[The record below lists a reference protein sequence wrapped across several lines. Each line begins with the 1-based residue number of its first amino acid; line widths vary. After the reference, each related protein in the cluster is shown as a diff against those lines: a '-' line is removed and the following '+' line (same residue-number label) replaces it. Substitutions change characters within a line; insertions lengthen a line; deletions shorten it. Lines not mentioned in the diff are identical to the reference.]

1 MFQVL
6 EPLII
11 VEEMV
16 MKVLKILA
24 VILVAAFIVLQFFR
38 IDRTNPVVVQPETL
52 EATLAV
58 PPDINA
64 IIGRS
69 CNDCHSNKTIYP
81 WYSNVQPV
89 AWYLKNDIDDG
100 RRQMNFS
107 IWKTYSSKK
116 QSKKL
121 DEICEQ
127 LEAKE
132 MPLPSYLWIHR
143 ASVLSENDS
152 KALCDW
158 ARMEKVKVDAAIST
172 AAPSN

>member
-1 MFQVL
+1 ML
-6 EPLII
+6 T
-11 VEEMV
+11 
-16 MKVLKILA
+16 KVFKIL
-24 VILVAAFIVLQFFR
+24 VILIVAGLIVLQFFR
-38 IDRTNPVVVQPETL
+38 IDRTNPEVVQAETL

-58 PPDINA
+58 PADINA

-81 WYSNVQPV
+81 WYSTLQPV

-107 IWKTYSSKK
+107 IWKTYSQKK

-121 DEICEQ
+121 EEICEQ
-127 LEAKE
+127 LETKE

-143 ASVLSENDS
+143 NSILSDNDS
-152 KALCDW
+152 RALCNW
-158 ARMEKVKVDAAIST
+158 AKMEKAKVDEGIAT